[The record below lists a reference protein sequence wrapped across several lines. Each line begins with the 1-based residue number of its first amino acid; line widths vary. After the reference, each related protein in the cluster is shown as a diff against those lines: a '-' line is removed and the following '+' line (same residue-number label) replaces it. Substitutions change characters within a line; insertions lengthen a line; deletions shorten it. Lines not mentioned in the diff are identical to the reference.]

1 MDNRKDFHAKQ
12 YSAETD
18 LTQEVDLLSLWVS
31 DTEKKNISDFEAVT
45 EQIYLSPETLST
57 AEIDLSK
64 RRYINQK

>member
-1 MDNRKDFHAKQ
+1 MDNRKDFHTKQ
-12 YSAETD
+12 YSPETD